1 MKKKW
6 IAVLVSSMLAVSLA
20 GCGSTL
26 SDEYITI
33 NKYKK
38 LEIPKLENAYI
49 DRRGESLLLVVAS
62 DLDAAKEALK

>member
-38 LEIPKLENAYI
+38 LEIPKLENARI
-49 DRRGESLLLVVAS
+49 NQREETILFVVAN
-62 DLDAAKEALK
+62 DMEAAQTAVE